1 MPYWIFQFFPT
12 TFCFVSF
19 RFVWFRFVFSVT
31 FRFVSLHFVS
41 FRYISF
47 RSVSFC
53 FISFRFFRYISF
65 RFISFR
71 SVSFCL
77 ISFRFVRFRFVS
89 FRFYFVSHFTGTPN
103 LLYILTKIKSE
114 KSTPENKHH
123 RQKLLSDKQIKFK
136 EFCMSW
142 NKFHKNLPR
151 DGFKIIFLKK
161 CGFIWNI

>member
-19 RFVWFRFVFSVT
+19 RFAWFRFVFSVT

-41 FRYISF
+41 FGFVLFDFVSFFPLHFVSFHFVSFGFVLFDFVSF
-47 RSVSFC
+47 RS
-53 FISFRFFRYISF
+53 
-65 RFISFR
+65 
-71 SVSFCL
+71 
-77 ISFRFVRFRFVS
+77 VS

-136 EFCMSW
+136 EFCVSW